1 MADSVSYTAGWKPAL
16 LNPNRKSQLAPD
28 YAGLRIKKASLRE
41 ELPLTRIGASLL
53 SVALITPLSTLS
65 VTAQT
70 VQNNGAAKPLT
81 VETIFA
87 HGPLIGHPPEGLTW
101 SPDGKHLTYLDGGEL
116 IDLDPGT
123 GKPHVFVSRAKLA
136 SLSGAAGSETDRDH
150 RERYKMASYIW
161 APDSAHLL
169 FDSNGRLWLY
179 DLKTGTGVQIGFT
192 GAASGDDPKF
202 SPNGEMLSFVRDHSL
217 SVLRLK
223 EPGLSAIAV
232 AQAPNATT
240 LNGEV
245 DWVYEEELETRSNY
259 FWSPDSKSLAYL
271 QMNESEVPAYPIT
284 DWIPTHAKVDSQRF
298 PQPGDPN
305 PDVRVGVVSATGGKT
320 VWIKLPMHPGQDYIP
335 RFGWVDRKTLWVETV
350 TRDHKHRDLYFADAA
365 TGQSHAVL
373 QLADDKFIDDNYDV
387 SVGYGTIVLTN
398 WTDGHNHLYLYSY
411 DEANPATASATREQQ
426 LTKGDFE
433 VGEVLGVDHAGK
445 LIRYASTEGNPLEQ
459 QIWQV
464 SFAGERKQLSAG
476 AGSHDGNFAPVGG
489 EFVEKQSTRMDPP
502 TMRLCHA
509 AEKCIVFWTTRA
521 LEAYHLHAPEQLE
534 VKAHDGTT
542 LYATLLLPDGATNP
556 ATIPLI
562 VNPYGGPGPQTV
574 QNRWNDS
581 LLFDELLSQHGFA
594 VLHTDNRGTGMRGRD
609 FAQAAYRNFGP
620 VQLEDQLT
628 VMDAA
633 LAQYPQLDKKRL
645 GWWGWSWGG
654 TFTLYAL
661 SHSDLFR
668 VGVAVVPVTD
678 WRNYDSIYT
687 ERYMSEPADFPSGY
701 KDFSV
706 VNSAAN
712 LKGRLLLAQGT
723 GDDNV
728 HMENTVQYIQK
739 LIDAELPYDLQIYP
753 RKTHS
758 IAGPDVRTH
767 LFNRILAHFEE
778 YLKPPVE

>member
-1 MADSVSYTAGWKPAL
+1 VPPEDFALTRAAAAL
-16 LNPNRKSQLAPD
+16 LSAILVC
-28 YAGLRIKKASLRE
+28 
-41 ELPLTRIGASLL
+41 PLTLH
-53 SVALITPLSTLS
+53 PTL
-65 VTAQT
+65 AQAA
-70 VQNNGAAKPLT
+70 QDNSAAKPLT
-81 VETIFA
+81 VEAIFA

-116 IDLDPGT
+116 IDLDPDT

-136 SLSGAAGSETDRDH
+136 SLTGAAGSETDRDH
-150 RERYKMASYIW
+150 RERYKMASYLW

-202 SPNGEMLSFVRDHSL
+202 SPNGETLSFVRDHGL

-223 EPGLSAIAV
+223 EPGLPAIAV
-232 AQAPNATT
+232 AQSPNATM

-271 QMNESEVPAYPIT
+271 QMNESEVPEYPIT
-284 DWIPTHAKVDSQRF
+284 DWIPTHAKVDGQRF

-305 PDVRVGVVSATGGKT
+305 PDVRVGVVGATGGKT

-365 TGQSHAVL
+365 TGQSHPVL
-373 QLADDKFIDDNYDV
+373 QLTDDKFIDDNYDV
-387 SVGYGTIVLTN
+387 SVGYGSIVLTN
-398 WTDGHNHLYLYSY
+398 WTDGHNHLYLYKY
-411 DEANPATASATREQQ
+411 DESNPATASATLERQ
-426 LTKGDFE
+426 LTKGEFE
-433 VGEVLGVDHAGK
+433 VGEVYGVDHAGK
-445 LIRYASTEGNPLEQ
+445 MVHYASNEGNLLEQ
-459 QIWQV
+459 KLWQV
-464 SFAGERKQLSAG
+464 SFAGERKQLTDG
-476 AGSHDGNFAPVGG
+476 AGTHEGNFAPLGG
-489 EFVEKQSTRMDPP
+489 GFVDKQSTRMDPP
-502 TMRLCHA
+502 TLRLCQS
-509 AEKCIVFWTTRA
+509 AEKCNVFWTTRA

-542 LYATLLLPDGATNP
+542 LYGTLLLPDGATSP

-562 VNPYGGPGPQTV
+562 VNPYGGPGPQEV
-574 QNRWNDS
+574 ANRWGDG
-581 LLFDELLSQHGFA
+581 LLFDELLAQHGFA

-609 FAQAAYRNFGP
+609 FAQAAYHNFGP
-620 VQLEDQLT
+620 IQLEDQLT
-628 VMDAA
+628 VMDAV

-654 TFTLYAL
+654 TFTLYAM
-661 SHSDLFR
+661 SHSDRFR
-668 VGVAVVPVTD
+668 AGVAVAPVTD

-687 ERYMSEPADFPSGY
+687 ERYMSEPADFPAGY

-728 HMENTVQYIQK
+728 HLENVVQYIQK
-739 LIDAELPYDLQIYP
+739 LIEAELPYDLQVYP